1 MEKVAT
7 ISCGAH
13 GGVAWAIPRK
23 GERFIFPFHLNGCQ
37 TTKKKLLITPG
48 ESGRLE
54 VGERDNLR
62 GSLGQLVKFWLDV
75 IDSSLRIASF
85 CHFYV
90 LGVY

>member
-1 MEKVAT
+1 MFEL
-7 ISCGAH
+7 S
-13 GGVAWAIPRK
+13 
-23 GERFIFPFHLNGCQ
+23 FHFNGCQ
-37 TTKKKLLITPG
+37 TAKKKLLITPG

-75 IDSSLRIASF
+75 IDSSLRVASF
-85 CHFYV
+85 CQFYA